1 MIKLYLKFFAAGTAA
16 VIIALLL
23 GGLLTLPPAQALRS
37 ALEQGLILG
46 VLITAVL
53 GTAQVLAVR
62 RIAGG
67 DARGDIYART
77 QRLEMKSFLPPERVF
92 ALVEHYLKEL
102 SGCRLVYSDQAAGKL
117 KARSGISLLALGVT
131 LTAEIRPS
139 GNDASELSVVAAPS
153 MPLALADYGAV
164 LKLVRG
170 LERHLRDSEHR

>member
-16 VIIALLL
+16 AIIALLL
-23 GGLLTLPPAQALRS
+23 GGLLTLPPAQALGT
-37 ALEQGLILG
+37 ALEQGLLLG

-53 GTAQVLAVR
+53 GTVQVLAVR

-77 QRLEMKSFLPPERVF
+77 QRLELKSFLPPERLF
-92 ALVEHYLKEL
+92 ALVEHYLRDL
-102 SGCRLVYSDQAAGKL
+102 AGCRLAASDQAAGRI
-117 KARSGISLLALGVT
+117 KARSGISVLALGVT
-131 LTAEIRPS
+131 VTAEIRAS
-139 GNDASELSVVAAPS
+139 GNDGSELSVTAAPS

-170 LERHLRDSEHR
+170 LERHVRESEHR